1 MLSVLTVW
9 AVSVN
14 YSSMSNN
21 NVLVISVLVA
31 IMCWLIVFVV
41 ALGHYLQWD
50 HFSLFVP
57 SMTLC
62 NSNTYLHMYSLFVV
76 PNLLTHSNVKP
87 G

>member
-1 MLSVLTVW
+1 
-9 AVSVN
+9 
-14 YSSMSNN
+14 
-21 NVLVISVLVA
+21 VLVISVLVA